1 MKVENDEKM
10 AMRKSWAKGVRVEG
24 DII

>member
-24 DII
+24 DIT